1 LHPSEHEEFNMLKQI
16 VWINA
21 LALILMLSTAAIAD
35 EHETIFYNVTTD
47 EAWSAGMALGQAN
60 SALDNGYRV
69 VIFLNV
75 RGVFIA
81 SKRFNTDTNAAA
93 GVSLR
98 DQLKAA
104 MDKGAQ
110 VIICPMCLSK
120 VGMTMDDVIDG
131 VVKGGPDTTMKAM
144 TADDTVVISY

>member
-1 LHPSEHEEFNMLKQI
+1 MPKQT
-16 VWINA
+16 VWLSA
-21 LALILMLSTAAIAD
+21 LVLILTLSTAAIAD
-35 EHETIFYNVTTD
+35 ERKTIFYNVTTE

-60 SALDNGYRV
+60 KALESGYGV

-93 GVSLR
+93 GVSLQA
-98 DQLKAA
+98 QLKAA
-104 MDKGAQ
+104 MDKGAK

-120 VGMTMDDVIDG
+120 AGMTMDDVIDG

>member
-1 LHPSEHEEFNMLKQI
+1 MPKQLLWLGALTLMLT
-16 VWINA
+16 
-21 LALILMLSTAAIAD
+21 LSTAVIAD
-35 EHETIFYNVTTD
+35 ERKTIFYNLTTE

-60 SALDNGYRV
+60 KALDNGYGV

-93 GVSLR
+93 GTSLQT
-98 DQLKAA
+98 QLKAA
-104 MDKGAQ
+104 MEKGAE

-120 VGMTMDDVIDG
+120 AGMTMDDVIDG
-131 VVKGGPDTTMKAM
+131 VVEGGPDTTMKLM
-144 TADDTVVISY
+144 TSDDTVVISY